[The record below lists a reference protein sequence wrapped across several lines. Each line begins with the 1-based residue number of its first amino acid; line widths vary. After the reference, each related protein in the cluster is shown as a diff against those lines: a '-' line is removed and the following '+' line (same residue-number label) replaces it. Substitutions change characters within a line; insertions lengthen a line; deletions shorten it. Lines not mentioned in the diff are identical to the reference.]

1 MFFFYSAYWHG
12 LIEESESHI
21 VVSGV
26 FRGGFFLGFLLK
38 SLFRNYIQKTNMI
51 VIRIFS
57 DFNLGCVL
65 SSSSG
70 GGSASSGWARSD
82 TASDVRNELG
92 DINVLESTS
101 EKTGPEGL
109 TVDLGRL
116 N

>member
-1 MFFFYSAYWHG
+1 
-12 LIEESESHI
+12 
-21 VVSGV
+21 
-26 FRGGFFLGFLLK
+26 
-38 SLFRNYIQKTNMI
+38 MI
-51 VIRIFS
+51 VIKIFS
-57 DFNLGCVL
+57 HLNLGCVL

-70 GGSASSGWARSD
+70 GGSASSGRARSD

-116 N
+116 NLFEFLSVKTALFQVNFVQRISANNFRYRQ

>member
-1 MFFFYSAYWHG
+1 MASSLKFNFKRYSINEHEF
-12 LIEESESHI
+12 IKKISH
-21 VVSGV
+21 
-26 FRGGFFLGFLLK
+26 L
-38 SLFRNYIQKTNMI
+38 
-51 VIRIFS
+51 
-57 DFNLGCVL
+57 NLGCVL

-82 TASDVRNELG
+82 TASDVRNKLG